1 MRYEILGSFRAVD
14 DDGPLHLSARKAQV
28 VLAALIIRADH
39 VVSAEELVAE
49 LWHGS
54 PPNRALAGVHVYI
67 SQLRKFIRR
76 PASSN
81 SAIVTWA
88 PGYMFCPNQDE
99 LDFLLFQDLVQ
110 DGRRELR
117 AGNHAGAAENLE
129 RALGLWRG
137 PVLGGLRGGQIVD
150 AFGAWLEESRLECLE
165 MLAEAHLTLRRHRET
180 VGALSS
186 LVREHPLRE
195 AFYKLLMLALYRS
208 NRQADALRV
217 YHSARSVLND
227 ELGVEPCRELRDLH
241 SAILLEDD
249 RLDALALGAAE

>member
-14 DDGPLHLSARKAQV
+14 DDGPFHLGAKKAQV

-54 PPNRALAGVHVYI
+54 PPNSALSGVHVYI

-76 PASSN
+76 PASAN
-81 SAIVTWA
+81 SSIVTWA
-88 PGYMFCPNQDE
+88 PGYMLCPNQDE
-99 LDFLLFQDLVQ
+99 IDFLLFRDLMR

-117 AGNHAGAAENLE
+117 AANHAGAAEILE

-137 PVLGGLRGGQIVD
+137 PVLSGLRGGPIVD
-150 AFGAWLEESRLECLE
+150 AFAAWLEECRLECLE
-165 MLAEAHLTLRRHRET
+165 MLAEAHLMLRRHRET
-180 VGALSS
+180 VGPLSS

-217 YHSARSVLND
+217 YHCARSVLND

-241 SAILLEDD
+241 SAILLEDEG
-249 RLDALALGAAE
+249 LNALALGVAE